1 MNDGVLSNK
10 DFKEMMALIAVNA
23 IDADDGIET
32 CQDVGNVSDM
42 GKEIQVDEEVDN
54 VLGVVGNTTTLEN
67 GGLDTKLVTQV
78 DEAEDVD
85 DRMLP
90 NKNLEKMMALIAVNA
105 MDTDDSVELSP
116 NLSNVSDI
124 GKEVQVDEEVNDVL
138 SIVRNTTTFEDS
150 CLDAE
155 LVAQV
160 DDAEDVDDRML
171 SDKNLEKVVAL
182 IAVNAMNADDS
193 IELSPDRSN
202 VSDIGKEIQVDEEVN
217 DVLSIVGNTTTL
229 EDGGLNAELV
239 AQVSET
245 EDMDDGMFSDKN
257 LEEIMAFMAVNAV
270 NADNRVE
277 TGLDGS
283 NVTNIG
289 EEIQVNEE
297 VNDVL
302 SIVRSTTALNNDS
315 KTQLGTEISDSVDVD
330 NDIRCN

>member
-32 CQDVGNVSDM
+32 CQDVSNVSDM
-42 GKEIQVDEEVDN
+42 GKEIQVDEEVNN

-67 GGLDTKLVTQV
+67 SGLDTKLVAQV

-105 MDTDDSVELSP
+105 MDADDSIELSP

-124 GKEVQVDEEVNDVL
+124 GKEVQVNEEVNDVL

-297 VNDVL
+297 VNNVL

-315 KTQLGTEISDSVDVD
+315 KTQLGTEISNSVDVD
-330 NDIRCN
+330 NDIRCD